1 MVNVIWTGD
10 TLAIVWFWQVS
21 NLMYMPY
28 CVSSMP
34 ERKLITFDT
43 LYVRCCSGDPPFAWF
58 TLVSLSTIK
67 QQLNKQEGVF
77 SDRLD
82 TGSDERCQMRAHHA
96 LMNPMFSW
104 MSDCANNVSLCSH
117 TLQLLPFH
125 FPCCC
130 TLHCPAA
137 SIKAGLRL
145 GSNIV
150 Q

>member
-21 NLMYMPY
+21 NLIYMPY

-43 LYVRCCSGDPPFAWF
+43 LYVLCCSVELLLFAWF
-58 TLVSLSTIK
+58 TLISLSTIK

-77 SDRLD
+77 SEGLYA
-82 TGSDERCQMRAHHA
+82 GSVERCQMTAPDFDESHV
-96 LMNPMFSW
+96 LMNVWF
-104 MSDCANNVSLCSH
+104 SLCSN

-125 FPCCC
+125 FRCCC
-130 TLHCPAA
+130 SLHCPAA
-137 SIKAGLRL
+137 DMAAELRG